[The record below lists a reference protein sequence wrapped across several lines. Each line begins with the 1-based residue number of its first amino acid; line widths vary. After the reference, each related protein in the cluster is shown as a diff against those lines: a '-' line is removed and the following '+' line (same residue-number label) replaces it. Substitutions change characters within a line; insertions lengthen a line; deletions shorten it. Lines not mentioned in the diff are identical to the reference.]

1 MFDIVL
7 IAFSQGIGFS
17 LVLTLSAHIIKI
29 VKRYYLVDLFN
40 RKGCF
45 QLLLY
50 PIESGRMKRI
60 LTIRRCKSF

>member
-7 IAFSQGIGFS
+7 IGFSQGIGFS
-17 LVLTLSAHIIKI
+17 LVRALSAHIIKI
-29 VKRYYLVDLFN
+29 VKRYYFADFGD

-50 PIESGRMKRI
+50 SIESGRMKRI